1 MQHYRWLNM
10 RDVTFAVQL
19 AGRAKVLK
27 ERRKNVHA
35 FVRGLVDSSQLLESN
50 DWNCK
55 PCDMNTLERFYD
67 EVRYQ
72 PYLYESFVYKD
83 SEEPIFETPH
93 ALIMGRRIFCRRE
106 GWSTMPPSTP
116 ITTLSHRRCGPV
128 DQEGPEE
135 TQRQTGRAARVSPSD
150 LFTA

>member
-1 MQHYRWLNM
+1 MSAIRMECYFNLHKQCLSARPMGGRVQHYRWLNM
-10 RDVTFAVQL
+10 RDVTFAVQP

-72 PYLYESFVYKD
+72 PVLVRKLCLTKRAKSR
-83 SEEPIFETPH
+83 SS
-93 ALIMGRRIFCRRE
+93 RRP
-106 GWSTMPPSTP
+106 MP
-116 ITTLSHRRCGPV
+116 
-128 DQEGPEE
+128 
-135 TQRQTGRAARVSPSD
+135 
-150 LFTA
+150 

>member
-1 MQHYRWLNM
+1 MSAIRMEAYYNLHKQCLSARPMGGRVQHYRWLNM
-10 RDVTFAVQL
+10 RDVTFAVQP

-67 EVRYQ
+67 EVRYN
-72 PYLYESFVYKD
+72 PYLYESFVHKE

-93 ALIMGRRIFCRRE
+93 ALIMGRRIFVQK
-106 GWSTMPPSTP
+106 GGLVHNAT
-116 ITTLSHRRCGPV
+116 
-128 DQEGPEE
+128 
-135 TQRQTGRAARVSPSD
+135 
-150 LFTA
+150 